1 MSNELRSRANFC
13 NRPIFCQA
21 RLPIP
26 DFASWR
32 RTPISTTLDEISKTG
47 LVPLAGLEPAQC
59 CHYLILSQ
67 ARLPI
72 PPQGQAGG
80 IIVGNGVGST
90 LCVAVPTQ

>member
-1 MSNELRSRANFC
+1 MNEMELS
-13 NRPIFCQA
+13 
-21 RLPIP
+21 
-26 DFASWR
+26 FA
-32 RTPISTTLDEISKTG
+32 EI
-47 LVPLAGLEPAQC
+47 
-59 CHYLILSQ
+59 LILSQ